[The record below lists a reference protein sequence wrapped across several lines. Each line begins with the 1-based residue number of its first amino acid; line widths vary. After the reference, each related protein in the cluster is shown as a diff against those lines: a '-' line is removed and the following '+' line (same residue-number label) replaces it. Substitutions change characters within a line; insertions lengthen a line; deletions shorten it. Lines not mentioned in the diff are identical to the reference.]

1 MFWNRKRLYWYIVF
15 SYTNR
20 FRNKKVYQDIGF
32 FEKIYVDVTIV
43 FLYNTVIDTSFIR
56 THVNIYMHYD
66 TKTFS

>member
-1 MFWNRKRLYWYIVF
+1 M
-15 SYTNR
+15 NR